1 MHKNRKFLTQ
11 AYKRACKLLSNALLR
26 LEMLSA
32 VILLLGVV
40 LTQASVNAVSLDE
53 RIVQYGSNGGTT
65 VVLLS
70 VAYLEQ
76 SAVFPTNNG
85 FLRRIAYAETGDGIS
100 SSVEFHNIWAVSQ
113 EGLEQ
118 TKIPDHPTLN
128 VKRNLIALELDIDW
142 LMVDWDDL
150 KRPFYSALAA
160 RLLLFL
166 APELIPDFSD
176 IPDQARFWKQYY
188 NVDGSLSEFI
198 GAANELEGGHKN

>member
-1 MHKNRKFLTQ
+1 M
-11 AYKRACKLLSNALLR
+11 KLK
-26 LEMLSA
+26 MLSEVF
-32 VILLLGVV
+32 VIFLGVV
-40 LTQASVNAVSLDE
+40 LTQASVSAVSLDE
-53 RIVQYGSNGGTT
+53 RILQYGSTGTT
-65 VVLLS
+65 AVLLS
-70 VAYLEQ
+70 VAHLGQ
-76 SAVFPTNNG
+76 SAVFSNDNG
-85 FLRRIAYAETGDGIS
+85 FLRRIAYAETRDGTS

-118 TKIPDHPTLN
+118 TQILNHPTLN
-128 VKRNLIALELDIDW
+128 VKRNLIALEFDIDW

-198 GAANELEGGHKN
+198 GAANKVEGEDNCIPTNHPGFTGIIPLNEL

>member
-1 MHKNRKFLTQ
+1 MK
-11 AYKRACKLLSNALLR
+11 
-26 LEMLSA
+26 LEMLSEVFA
-32 VILLLGVV
+32 ILLGVV
-40 LTQASVNAVSLDE
+40 LTHASVNAGSLDE
-53 RIVQYGSNGGTT
+53 RILQYGSNGTT

-70 VAYLEQ
+70 VAHLGQ
-76 SAVFPTNNG
+76 SAVFSSDNG
-85 FLRRIAYAETGDGIS
+85 FLRRIAYVETRDGTS

-118 TKIPDHPTLN
+118 TQILNHPTLN
-128 VKRNLIALELDIDW
+128 AKRNLIALEFDIDW
-142 LMVDWDDL
+142 LMVEWDDL

-198 GAANELEGGHKN
+198 GAANELEGEDNFML

>member
-1 MHKNRKFLTQ
+1 M
-11 AYKRACKLLSNALLR
+11 KLK
-26 LEMLSA
+26 MLSEVF
-32 VILLLGVV
+32 VIFLGVV
-40 LTQASVNAVSLDE
+40 LTQTSINAVSLDE
-53 RIVQYGSNGGTT
+53 RILQYGSNGTT
-65 VVLLS
+65 AVLLS
-70 VAYLEQ
+70 VAHLEQ
-76 SAVFPTNNG
+76 SAVFSNDNG
-85 FLRRIAYAETGDGIS
+85 FLRRIAYAETTDGTS
-100 SSVEFHNIWAVSQ
+100 SSIEFHNIWAVSQ

-118 TKIPDHPTLN
+118 TKIPNHPTLN

-142 LMVDWDDL
+142 LVVDWDDL

-198 GAANELEGGHKN
+198 GAVTELEGENNSML